1 MLTMSAALP
10 ELIYKLSGNSKPEV
24 HLSPLIDHTI
34 ILGSHYAIARFYST
48 YQMTTLFWLI

>member
-1 MLTMSAALP
+1 MSAALP